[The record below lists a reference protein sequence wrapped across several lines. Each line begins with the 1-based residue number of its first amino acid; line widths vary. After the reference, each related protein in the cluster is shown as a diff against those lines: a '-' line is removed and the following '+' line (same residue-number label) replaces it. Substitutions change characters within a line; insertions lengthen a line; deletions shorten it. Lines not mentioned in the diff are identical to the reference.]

1 MQIKEIIT
9 ILNDQGM
16 RIVAPVTDPTVRRI
30 DGEFLIDNQVFTF
43 RAYTIIGTEK
53 TIRIDIKE
61 KEPF

>member
-1 MQIKEIIT
+1 MQIKEIIQR
-9 ILNDQGM
+9 LNNKGI
-16 RIVAPVTDPTVRRI
+16 RIIAPVDDPKVRRI
-30 DGEFLIDNQVFTF
+30 DGEFRIDNQVFTF